1 MAMELTGKTALVTG
15 ATSGIGAETAKLL
28 AAEGAQVI
36 VTGRDGERGAATVK
50 AIEESGGSARFVAAD
65 LTDPDALGGL
75 VEAVGAVDVLVN
87 NAAHFVF
94 GTVLAQEGS
103 PGDMNGAGPFD
114 TKSFDASF
122 ATNVRAPY
130 LLTAAFAPAMVAKGS
145 GVVVNV
151 STMAARIGMQN
162 MSIYSATKGALDTLT
177 RTLAAELSPSGIRV
191 NAVAPG
197 PVGTDILL
205 NTMGEE
211 GAAQIGATT
220 LLGRIAT
227 PKEIAD
233 VILFLA
239 SDRSAYLTG
248 AIVAVDGGRT
258 AI

>member
-1 MAMELTGKTALVTG
+1 
-15 ATSGIGAETAKLL
+15 
-28 AAEGAQVI
+28 
-36 VTGRDGERGAATVK
+36 
-50 AIEESGGSARFVAAD
+50 VAAD
-65 LTDPDALGGL
+65 LTDPDALRVL
-75 VEAVGAVDVLVN
+75 VEAVGAVDILVN
-87 NAAHFVF
+87 NAAHFVM
-94 GTVLAQEGS
+94 GPALPQDGA
-103 PGDMNGAGPFD
+103 PGDMNGTGPFD

-130 LLTAAFAPAMVAKGS
+130 LLTAAFAPGMLAKGS

-151 STMAARIGMQN
+151 STMAARIGMAG
-162 MSIYSATKGALDTLT
+162 MTIYSATKGALDSLT
-177 RTLAAELSPSGIRV
+177 RTLASELSPSGIRV

-205 NTMGEE
+205 NTMGDE

-227 PKEIAD
+227 PREIAD
-233 VILFLA
+233 VILFLV

-248 AIVAVDGGRT
+248 ATVAVDGGRT